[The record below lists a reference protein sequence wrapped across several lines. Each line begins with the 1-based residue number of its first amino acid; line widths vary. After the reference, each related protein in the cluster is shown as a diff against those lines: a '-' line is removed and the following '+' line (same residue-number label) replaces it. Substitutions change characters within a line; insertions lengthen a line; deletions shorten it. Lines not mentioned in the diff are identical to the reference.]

1 LAGGLK
7 SIQARYRRAY
17 SVTTLP
23 KITKNSQRLERDRS
37 NSSPRQQL
45 NLFTREPSPRRLST
59 KAYSAHT
66 LPLEATYATP
76 SACKG
81 SGGHNWWNLRC
92 GHNQKM
98 FGGLYS
104 AGERDQILRHFK
116 GRREKI
122 EPIEFGIVAERIIAA
137 TNLQRR
143 AA

>member
-1 LAGGLK
+1 MPSLPQFSGTASAIRQTATSQG
-7 SIQARYRRAY
+7 IQRTDRRTKLLQPASFPQPSTPVFPQGRVAR
-17 SVTTLP
+17 SLLQLDLLP
-23 KITKNSQRLERDRS
+23 D
-37 NSSPRQQL
+37 
-45 NLFTREPSPRRLST
+45 
-59 KAYSAHT
+59 T
-66 LPLEATYATP
+66 LPLEAIYATP
-76 SACKG
+76 SACKQPN
-81 SGGHNWWNLRC
+81 GGNWWNLRC

-122 EPIEFGIVAERIIAA
+122 EPREFGIVAERIIAA